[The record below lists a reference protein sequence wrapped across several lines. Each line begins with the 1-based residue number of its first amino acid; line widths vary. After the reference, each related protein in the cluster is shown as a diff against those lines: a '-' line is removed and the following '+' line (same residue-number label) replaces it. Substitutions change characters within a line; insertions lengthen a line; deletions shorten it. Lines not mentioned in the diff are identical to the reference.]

1 MFVTLFKLTSLH
13 VQRLIYTYIH
23 VHLINRE
30 KKPVYLSKVYPEMNV
45 SENLIL
51 LSIFMCLNPL

>member
-13 VQRLIYTYIH
+13 VQRLIFTYIH
-23 VHLINRE
+23 VHLIE
-30 KKPVYLSKVYPEMNV
+30 KKKPVYLSKVYPEMNV